1 MRRMLA
7 AGAAALAVSGPLA
20 ADEVISFTLDN
31 GLDVVVIE
39 DPRADIAVNMVWYRV
54 GAADEPPGVSG
65 IAHFLEHLMF
75 KGTETRDAGEFSDIV
90 EREGGRG
97 NAFTSWD
104 YTGYFQRIA
113 SDRLDLMMELEAD
126 RMENLQFT
134 DDDWLPE
141 RDVILEERGQ
151 VVESRPDRL
160 FGEQLFATLFQNH
173 PYGIPIIGWR
183 EEMRDLTDADA
194 MDFYE
199 RHYGPNNAILIVAG
213 NVDPDEVREMADRH
227 YGAVPENPQ
236 ITERKRPQEPLVLS
250 DRRVTMSDSRVAQP
264 YVMRYYTAPSRGS
277 GDQGE
282 AAALQV
288 LAELLGGSPET
299 SVLGRALQFDERLA
313 LQTAAFYRATNV
325 DDGTFGLV
333 VVPADGVELDE
344 AESEM
349 ERVVNEFLEDGVDAE
364 QLERVKTR
372 LRADEIYGMDSAQN
386 RARQYG
392 VGLSVGLGVSDVRD
406 WPAALQDV
414 TEDDVMAAARDL
426 FARHHVT
433 GWLMDAEEDRPDAAD
448 QVDYGT
454 EDAADHD
461 DVH

>member
-7 AGAAALAVSGPLA
+7 AGATALAVSGPVA
-20 ADEVISFTLDN
+20 ADEVTSFTLDN
-31 GLDVVVIE
+31 GLDVIVIE

-75 KGTETRDAGEFSDIV
+75 KGTETRAAGEFSDIV

-113 SDRLDLMMELEAD
+113 SDRLELMMELEAD
-126 RMENLQFT
+126 RMHNLAFT
-134 DDDWLPE
+134 DADWLPE

-151 VVESRPDRL
+151 VVESRPGRL
-160 FGEQLFATLFQNH
+160 FGEQLYATLFQNH

-183 EEMRDLTDADA
+183 EEMRELTDADA
-194 MDFYE
+194 MAFYE
-199 RHYGPNNAILIVAG
+199 RHYGPNNAILVVAG
-213 NVDPDEVREMADRH
+213 NVDPDEVRAMADRH
-227 YGAVPENPQ
+227 YGAVPENPA
-236 ITERKRPQEPLVLS
+236 ITERQRPQEPLVLS
-250 DRRVTMSDSRVAQP
+250 DRRVEMSDSRVAQP

-325 DDGTFGLV
+325 DDATFGLV
-333 VVPADGVELDE
+333 VVPVDGVELAE
-344 AESEM
+344 AEAEM
-349 ERVVNEFLEDGVDAE
+349 ERVVAEFLDDGVDAE
-364 QLERVKTR
+364 ELERVKTR

-392 VGLSVGLGVSDVRD
+392 VGLSVGLGVEDVRD

-414 TEDDVMAAARDL
+414 TEADVMAAARDL

-433 GWLMDAEEDRPDAAD
+433 GWLMEAEEDRPDAAD